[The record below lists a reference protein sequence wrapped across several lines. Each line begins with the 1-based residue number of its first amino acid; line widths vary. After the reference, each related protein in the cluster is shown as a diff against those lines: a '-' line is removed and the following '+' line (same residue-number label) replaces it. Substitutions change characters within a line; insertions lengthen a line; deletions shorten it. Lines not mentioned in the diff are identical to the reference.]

1 MSRKTA
7 RTKKQFIMKKLIFA
21 GVFFL
26 AAFSLK
32 AQTSSGDLFVGGSF
46 QLNTTGGE
54 TTTGA
59 NTTQQNTYLYFNI
72 TPRVGYF
79 VSDQFV
85 IGAGVGFSGSRI
97 TQPNDDYNAESNIA
111 FTPFARY
118 YIPVNEVINFY
129 GQGQVGLGI
138 GNSKQVVGTT
148 ETDTGD
154 ITTLSFGA
162 RAGVAFF
169 PSEHINIDFGF
180 NLINFRAENDTDPNN
195 DVEDKTNTFNF
206 GLSTFSPSIGI
217 NYFF

>member
-32 AQTSSGDLFVGGSF
+32 AQTSSGDLFVGGGF
-46 QLNTTGGE
+46 QFTTSGGE
-54 TTTGA
+54 VTNGATTTQKA
-59 NTTQQNTYLYFNI
+59 NTFSLGF
-72 TPRVGYF
+72 TPKVGYF
-79 VSDQFV
+79 VSDKLAV
-85 IGAGVGFSGSRI
+85 GAGIGYVSSRT
-97 TQPNDDYNAESNIA
+97 TQPNDDYTASSTIS
-111 FTPFARY
+111 FSPFARVY
-118 YIPVNEVINFY
+118 MPANEQINFY
-129 GQGQVGLGI
+129 GQGSVGIGI
-138 GNSKQVVGTT
+138 GNSKQVVGAT

-154 ITTLSFGA
+154 ITTFNFGA
-162 RAGVAFF
+162 GVGVAFF
-169 PSEHINIDFGF
+169 PSEHINIGFGF